1 MNSVPNLRF
10 KEFSGEWESQPLSKL
25 GTFFKG
31 TGLSKA
37 DLSDEGNPCVLY
49 GELYTKYTE
58 VIANVKSKTNVELGN
73 AVIGKINDVLIPSS
87 GETAVDIATA
97 SCLQQDDVIL
107 GGDLNV
113 FRSNQVNGIFTSY
126 QLNTS
131 KKFEIAKLAQGAS
144 VVHVYNDQ
152 LKKLKLSVPTIEEQE
167 KIASFFSLIEK
178 KIELQT
184 EKVEEL
190 KNYKKGIM
198 QKIFSQELRFKDEN
212 GDEYPEWEEKR
223 LGEFCYIQ
231 GGYAFKSDEFVD
243 SGVPIIRIT
252 NVDSIVNVLNNQTV
266 YSKVKN
272 IEEKFWVRN
281 GDLLIAMSGA
291 TTGKTGKYICDELA
305 YLNQRVGKF
314 VVKEGTNFYY
324 TFLYAIVET
333 SLFYQ
338 QLMSSLVAGAQP
350 NISPKDIEEIKFK
363 IPSID
368 EQKKISELLIS
379 IDQKNEKEQ
388 EKLNYLIQYKKGLLQ
403 QMFI

>member
-167 KIASFFSLIEK
+167 KIASFFSLIDK

-198 QKIFSQELRFKDEN
+198 QKIFSQEIRFKDEN
-212 GDEYPEWEEKR
+212 GNEYPEWEKRRLQTIVEKKIKGKNPLYSETGNVLLNNEFMENNTEPLFVENEIDVTKKDILILWDGSQAGKVYTGFEGV
-223 LGEFCYIQ
+223 LGSTFVAITLNKNNCNIFIQ
-231 GGYAFKSDEFVD
+231 EQLEYNLNKIQRAWREG
-243 SGVPIIRIT
+243 SGVPHVAKDFIENYKIFVPCYEEQSKI
-252 NVDSIVNVLNNQTV
+252 SKMLLNINE
-266 YSKVKN
+266 KIKL
-272 IEEKFWVRN
+272 EEKK
-281 GDLLIAMSGA
+281 LQ
-291 TTGKTGKYICDELA
+291 YIKEL
-305 YLNQRVGKF
+305 
-314 VVKEGTNFYY
+314 
-324 TFLYAIVET
+324 
-333 SLFYQ
+333 
-338 QLMSSLVAGAQP
+338 
-350 NISPKDIEEIKFK
+350 
-363 IPSID
+363 
-368 EQKKISELLIS
+368 
-379 IDQKNEKEQ
+379 
-388 EKLNYLIQYKKGLLQ
+388 KKGLLQ

>member
-167 KIASFFSLIEK
+167 KIASFFSLIDK

-212 GDEYPEWEEKR
+212 GNEYPEWEEKK
-223 LGEFCYIQ
+223 LGEMGTCTSGVGFSDKYQ
-231 GGYAFKSDEFVD
+231 GYLNLPIKVFKVSDMNIHGNHKFMVNANNTVSDELLKQMKTK
-243 SGVPIIRIT
+243 SIKSPSIIFAKVGAAIFLERKR
-252 NVDSIVNVLNNQTV
+252 IVNSEFLIDNNMMAFIP
-266 YSKVKN
+266 N
-272 IEEKFWVRN
+272 
-281 GDLLIAMSGA
+281 
-291 TTGKTGKYICDELA
+291 
-305 YLNQRVGKF
+305 
-314 VVKEGTNFYY
+314 
-324 TFLYAIVET
+324 
-333 SLFYQ
+333 
-338 QLMSSLVAGAQP
+338 SS
-350 NISPKDIEEIKFK
+350 NDIEFMYYLLSGIRLSRYAQVGALPSYNASDISYIKVRIPCLKEQVK
-363 IPSID
+363 IAKVLSKID
-368 EQKKISELLIS
+368 EKIEI
-379 IDQKNEKEQ
+379 EQ

>member
-167 KIASFFSLIEK
+167 KIASFFSLIDK

-212 GDEYPEWEEKR
+212 GNEYPEWEEEK
-223 LGEFCYIQ
+223 LGNICDYKNGKTYEEFICENGQYNLI
-231 GGYAFKSDEFVD
+231 SL
-243 SGVPIIRIT
+243 
-252 NVDSIVNVLNNQTV
+252 NSIGIDGKLKKEHKKVNVCDDFLI
-266 YSKVKN
+266 K
-272 IEEKFWVRN
+272 
-281 GDLLIAMSGA
+281 GDLIMVLSDVAHG
-291 TTGKTGKYICDELA
+291 
-305 YLNQRVGKF
+305 
-314 VVKEGTNFYY
+314 NFLGL
-324 TFLYAIVET
+324 TDIIPT
-333 SLFYQ
+333 D
-338 QLMSSLVAGAQP
+338 
-350 NISPKDIEEIKFK
+350 NI
-363 IPSID
+363 
-368 EQKKISELLIS
+368 
-379 IDQKNEKEQ
+379 
-388 EKLNYLIQYKKGLLQ
+388 Y
-403 QMFI
+403 MC